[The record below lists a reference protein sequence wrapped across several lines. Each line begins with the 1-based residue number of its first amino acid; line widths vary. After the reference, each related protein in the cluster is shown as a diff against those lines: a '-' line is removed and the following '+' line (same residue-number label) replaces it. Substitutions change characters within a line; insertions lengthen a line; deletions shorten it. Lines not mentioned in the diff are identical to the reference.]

1 MSAKNEQW
9 NLEGDCSRCRR
20 QSYCKKPCKHGI
32 SRKRAKA
39 MVAYIAY
46 IESAMQPYF
55 AKDSKEGEDGRTL

>member
-20 QSYCKKPCKHGI
+20 QSY
-32 SRKRAKA
+32 RKRAKA

>member
-9 NLEGDCSRCRR
+9 NLEE
-20 QSYCKKPCKHGI
+20 KPCKHGI

-39 MVAYIAY
+39 MAAYIAY